1 MMAQLQ
7 QENDRIN
14 YGAKKF
20 NMWIFVF
27 CSFMLFMAFSSGMIV
42 YMGGSGHGLNV
53 TLPAAFRYSTLI
65 LILSSVSLFMSS
77 KAAKAS
83 DLGKQQRFLWITI
96 VLGLAFLVMQ
106 VYGWY
111 ILAYNMR
118 IFLTDPNASRSF
130 VYVITLMH
138 LLHIIGGLIFLFYAV
153 SGSIRKIPQVRNLY
167 RMEMSSI
174 FWHFLDIVWI
184 YLYVFLLLNQH

>member
-42 YMGGSGHGLNV
+42 YMGGKGHGLNV

-65 LILSSVSLFMSS
+65 LLLSSVSLYIAN

-83 DLGKQQRFLWITI
+83 EFGKQQLFLWITI
-96 VLGLAFLVMQ
+96 GLGIGFLVMQ

-111 ILAYNMR
+111 VLSITMR
-118 IFLTDPNASRSF
+118 IFLIDPNASRSF

-138 LLHIIGGLIFLFYAV
+138 ILHILGGLIFLFYAV
-153 SGSIRKIPQVRNLY
+153 AGSGKKIPQVRNLY
-167 RMEMSSI
+167 RMDMSSI